1 MSMTIA
7 ELLVKLGISEDKRA
21 EAEKAL
27 KEFVEGSYVAK
38 SRYDEAAEERK
49 TLQATIAERDKQL
62 VELKRNAGDNED
74 LKKQIKDLQDANKA
88 AQQEA
93 DEKMKVLRLSTAIQ
107 IAIADDAQD
116 VGIVSGL
123 FDKSKLIL
131 GDDGKVTGLDEQ
143 LAALKKDK
151 PFLFKQDQPGGG
163 YKPAGGGNPT
173 KNPFAKDSFNL
184 TEQGKLFRENPEQAR
199 ALAAAAGVTI

>member
-21 EAEKAL
+21 EAEKML

-49 TLQATIAERDKQL
+49 TLQATIADRDKQL
-62 VELKRNAGDNED
+62 ETLKKNAGDNEA
-74 LKKQIKDLQDANKA
+74 LKKQIKDLQDANKV
-88 AQQEA
+88 AQKEA
-93 DEKMKVLRLSTAIQ
+93 EEKMKDLRLSTAIQ
-107 IAIADDAQD
+107 IAVAADAQD
-116 VGIVSGL
+116 VSIVSGL

-143 LAALKKDK
+143 LASLKKDK
-151 PFLFKQDQPGGG
+151 PFLFKQEQQGG
-163 YKPAGGGNPT
+163 YEPAGGGNPT